1 MEISKSKVKKLIA
14 IIPARGGSKRLHR
27 KNILRLDN
35 VPLMS
40 RVIRTAKKA
49 NIFDQIIVSSED
61 VEILDIAKKEGI
73 ITHNRKFKLA
83 TDKATVDEVCL
94 DVLSK
99 YPAKNFCCIY
109 ATSALITRNTLLKAS
124 KKFLFSKNISVLM
137 GVSKYNYHPFQAIK
151 ISKDGKA
158 KLIFSKFKKLKSNF
172 YPNLRVSN
180 GTFYFAKSKEF
191 KKERTFYTNKLKVY
205 DVPETEVSDINTYE
219 DYTKLVSNFSKNTVK
234 RKVRGL

>member
-1 MEISKSKVKKLIA
+1 
-14 IIPARGGSKRLHR
+14 
-27 KNILRLDN
+27 
-35 VPLMS
+35 
-40 RVIRTAKKA
+40 
-49 NIFDQIIVSSED
+49 
-61 VEILDIAKKEGI
+61 
-73 ITHNRKFKLA
+73 
-83 TDKATVDEVCL
+83 
-94 DVLSK
+94 
-99 YPAKNFCCIY
+99 
-109 ATSALITRNTLLKAS
+109 
-124 KKFLFSKNISVLM
+124 M